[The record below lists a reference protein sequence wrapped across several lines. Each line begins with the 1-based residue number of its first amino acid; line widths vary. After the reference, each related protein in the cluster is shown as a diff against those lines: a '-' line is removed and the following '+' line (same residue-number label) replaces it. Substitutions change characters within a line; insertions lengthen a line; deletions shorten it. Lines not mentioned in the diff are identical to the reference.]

1 MKNVN
6 IKASILTAMLLV
18 LVIFFF
24 HMMALTITPK
34 TFIIAGVLIALAMST
49 FFIRG
54 DTSRISHITYVP
66 SFGVGIMLF
75 YELMCQVKEGFSCF
89 AEDKDYIL
97 IMFVTLVF
105 CAIPP
110 LVLHKMKK

>member
-1 MKNVN
+1 
-6 IKASILTAMLLV
+6 
-18 LVIFFF
+18 
-24 HMMALTITPK
+24 
-34 TFIIAGVLIALAMST
+34 
-49 FFIRG
+49 
-54 DTSRISHITYVP
+54 
-66 SFGVGIMLF
+66 MLF

-110 LVLHKMKK
+110 LVLHKIKK

>member
-6 IKASILTAMLLV
+6 IKVSILTAMLLV
-18 LVIFFF
+18 LIIFFF
-24 HMMALTITPK
+24 HMMALIVTPK
-34 TFIIAGVLIALAMST
+34 TFIVAGALIALTMVSC
-49 FFIRG
+49 FIKG

-75 YELMCQVKEGFSCF
+75 YELLCQLKEGFSYF
-89 AEDKDYIL
+89 AEDKDYIM
-97 IMFVTLVF
+97 IMFVTLSL